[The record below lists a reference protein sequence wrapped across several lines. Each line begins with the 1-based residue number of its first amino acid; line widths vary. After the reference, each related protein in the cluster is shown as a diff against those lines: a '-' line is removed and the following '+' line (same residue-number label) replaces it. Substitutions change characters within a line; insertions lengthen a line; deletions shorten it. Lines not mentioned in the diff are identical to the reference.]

1 MPNEGDVAHLAPAHS
16 VSISSEDHW
25 GREVPSPIVKNCISG
40 DRSFPLGFQ
49 TSPRAPNYPSLAAS
63 HVVLAWFLIGNIT
76 CVVSSAHDGGE
87 QPRKKVAVPSKC
99 DPGRRSLT
107 LYMTESKKA
116 SFARPARRRLVVPS
130 PGTRQAAVRG
140 RPSSLDPVRYPDF
153 RFFCPSRLLP
163 YSVPARTLQRRLR

>member
-87 QPRKKVAVPSKC
+87 QPRKKSPRKLLSPGPLVAV
-99 DPGRRSLT
+99 
-107 LYMTESKKA
+107 
-116 SFARPARRRLVVPS
+116 
-130 PGTRQAAVRG
+130 
-140 RPSSLDPVRYPDF
+140 SS
-153 RFFCPSRLLP
+153 SRLLEHDKP
-163 YSVPARTLQRRLR
+163 RSVDGRPPSTPSDIPTSGSSVLLDSFLTAFQLGLCKDV